1 MWCIV
6 CITVPTSLC
15 MAAWKCFALSSNVD
29 RLASQHSAVLCCF
42 TAVTLSNKNKIQQF
56 RECMGKCP
64 QRDNFTSRSWRYLD
78 ALIWS
83 EVLLQQ
89 LFHISVVLN
98 SQLWLFDFVGLFIR
112 IIPEKSSAIKIW
124 TLLVYQRNFN
134 KWTGQDNLRFFRYT
148 KGAL

>member
-1 MWCIV
+1 M
-6 CITVPTSLC
+6 PL
-15 MAAWKCFALSSNVD
+15 
-29 RLASQHSAVLCCF
+29 
-42 TAVTLSNKNKIQQF
+42 
-56 RECMGKCP
+56 
-64 QRDNFTSRSWRYLD
+64 Y
-78 ALIWS
+78 
-83 EVLLQQ
+83 EVKRFLQQ

-148 KGAL
+148 KVAL

>member
-1 MWCIV
+1 M
-6 CITVPTSLC
+6 PL
-15 MAAWKCFALSSNVD
+15 
-29 RLASQHSAVLCCF
+29 
-42 TAVTLSNKNKIQQF
+42 
-56 RECMGKCP
+56 
-64 QRDNFTSRSWRYLD
+64 Y
-78 ALIWS
+78 
-83 EVLLQQ
+83 EVKRFLQQ